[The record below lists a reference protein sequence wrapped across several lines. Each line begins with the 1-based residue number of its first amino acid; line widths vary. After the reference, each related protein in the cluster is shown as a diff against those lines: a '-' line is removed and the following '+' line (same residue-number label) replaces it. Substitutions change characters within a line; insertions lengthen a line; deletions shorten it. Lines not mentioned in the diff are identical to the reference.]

1 MNNIAGLVLYD
12 SAEFFHSVSVNVP
25 KFAILGPSNKSIGN
39 YEQSSFVCPLF

>member
-12 SAEFFHSVSVNVP
+12 SAEFFQSVSVKVP
-25 KFAILGPSNKSIGN
+25 KFVILGPNKLIGN